1 MKKGDGRLEV
11 FKRLNKLFV
20 ILLIIYAVMWAGGI
34 FHYIVFGKPPL
45 KAPWAASLFL
55 LLAGVIVLW
64 TTSARRDWPSLLG
77 AAALGF
83 ASEIHGVKFGLIF
96 SPYEY
101 TQVLQ
106 PHLHGV
112 PVVMFSAW
120 LVLLAYT
127 RQILAPLRLSKWL
140 EAALAALWMTA
151 IDLVIDPLA
160 ANQLGYWRWQ
170 QAGSYYGIPLHN
182 FVGWF
187 GVSLVIFLTT
197 RQRSQPNVWA
207 QYVGLSI
214 TIFFS
219 AIALSFSLYLPATV
233 GLVLC
238 VLHLGLQAFRK
249 APDS

>member
-1 MKKGDGRLEV
+1 MKSDNERMKSL
-11 FKRLNKLFV
+11 KRLNNPFAV
-20 ILLIIYAVMWAGGI
+20 LLVVYAVMWSGGI
-34 FHYIVFGKPPL
+34 FHYVLFGKPPL
-45 KAPWAASLFL
+45 DAPWAASLFL
-55 LLAGVIVLW
+55 LLAGVIVMW
-64 TTSARRDWPSLLG
+64 TSARRDWLSLLG

-83 ASEIHGVKFGLIF
+83 ASEVHGVKYGMIF

-101 TQVLQ
+101 TKVLQ
-106 PHLHGV
+106 PHLLDV

-127 RQILAPLRLSKWL
+127 KQMLMPLRLSRWL
-140 EAALAALWMTA
+140 EVILAAAWMTA

-160 ANQLGYWRWQ
+160 ANQLGYWQWA
-170 QAGSYYGIPLHN
+170 QAGRYYGIPLHN

-187 GVSLVIFLTT
+187 GVSLIIFFVV
-197 RQRSQPNVWA
+197 RQRWQPNVWA

-219 AIALSFSLYLPATV
+219 AIALPFGLYLPAIV
-233 GLVLC
+233 GFGLC
-238 VLHLGLQAFRK
+238 VLHFGLQASRK

>member
-1 MKKGDGRLEV
+1 MQIVNQIKQRPLM
-11 FKRLNKLFV
+11 FKA
-20 ILLIIYAVMWAGGI
+20 LLVIYAVMWGGGI

-45 KAPWAASLFL
+45 DAPWAASLFL
-55 LLAGVIVLW
+55 LLAGIIVIW
-64 TTSARRDWPSLLG
+64 TSARRDWFSLIG

-83 ASEIHGVKFGLIF
+83 TSEIHGVKYGMIF

-101 TQVLQ
+101 TKVLQ
-106 PHLHGV
+106 PHLLGV

-127 RQILAPLRLSKWL
+127 KQMLMPLRLNLWFESFF
-140 EAALAALWMTA
+140 AAAWMTA

-170 QAGSYYGIPLHN
+170 QAGNYYGIPLHN

-187 GVSLVIFLTT
+187 GVSLMIFLFA
-197 RQRSQPNVWA
+197 RQRWQPNVWA

-219 AIALSFSLYLPATV
+219 AIALSFGLYLAASV
-233 GLVLC
+233 GIVLC
-238 VLHLGLQAFRK
+238 VLHVGLQAHRK

>member
-1 MKKGDGRLEV
+1 
-11 FKRLNKLFV
+11 
-20 ILLIIYAVMWAGGI
+20 MWGGGI
-34 FHYIVFGKPPL
+34 FHYVAFGKPPL
-45 KAPWAASLFL
+45 DAPWAASLFL
-55 LLAGVIVLW
+55 LLAGVIVLG
-64 TTSARRDWPSLLG
+64 TTSVRRDWPSLLG

-83 ASEIHGVKFGLIF
+83 ASEIHGVKFGLIY

-106 PHLHGV
+106 PHLLGV

-127 RQILAPLRLSKWL
+127 KQMLAPLRLPVWL
-140 EAALAALWMTA
+140 EAVFAAVWMTA

-170 QAGSYYGIPLHN
+170 QGGSYYGIPLHN

-187 GVSLVIFLTT
+187 GVSLVIFLVT
-197 RQRSQPNVWA
+197 RQRWQPNVWA

-219 AIALSFSLYLPATV
+219 AIALSFGLRLPALIGF
-233 GLVLC
+233 GLCL
-238 VLHLGLQAFRK
+238 LHVSLFVAQRRA
-249 APDS
+249 

>member
-1 MKKGDGRLEV
+1 MKSLRD
-11 FKRLNKLFV
+11 LNKLFV
-20 ILLIIYAVMWAGGI
+20 VLLIVYAMMWGGGI
-34 FHYIVFGKPPL
+34 FHYIAFGKPPL
-45 KAPWAASLFL
+45 DAPWAASLFL
-55 LLAGVIVLW
+55 LLSGIVVLW
-64 TTSARRDWPSLLG
+64 TSTRRDWLSLLG

-106 PHLHGV
+106 PHLLDV
-112 PVVMFSAW
+112 PLVMFCAW

-127 RQILAPLRLSKWL
+127 KQMLMPLRLNLWL
-140 EAALAALWMTA
+140 ESVLAAAWMTA

-170 QAGSYYGIPLHN
+170 KAGTYYGIPFHN

-187 GVSLVIFLTT
+187 GVSLMIFLVA
-197 RQRSQPNVWA
+197 RQRWQPNIWA
-207 QYVGLSI
+207 NYVGLSI

-219 AIALSFSLYLPATV
+219 AIAMSFGLFIPAAIGGGLCFLHV
-233 GLVLC
+233 GLLAARRRV
-238 VLHLGLQAFRK
+238 
-249 APDS
+249 